1 MKPAYKKR
9 DLLKNNLIKRIILSR
24 NLQPF
29 ATILAFAPFIFVTVT
44 GIIGISSGAKNF
56 SVVFTWILWS
66 VLLALLLVPFL
77 GRSWCFLCPIVWPG
91 ELIQRKLWSKFGD
104 SKLMNMRWPTVLK
117 NVWLQI
123 FIFIFFG
130 IWMVVLVTQ
139 PFVTAI
145 AVITLITGATI
156 TFILFPRRI
165 FCRYL
170 CPPGLFIGV
179 YSSYAPIEVRVKDR
193 GICLTPSSQGGCNK
207 ECYTGSEKGY
217 GCPWLEF
224 PQNMVSNIDCGLC
237 TECFKT
243 CPRDNIALNAR
254 PFGVELESKEMKMKS
269 DEAWR
274 AIILLAFPLVYT
286 AVLFGP
292 WAWIKSWGDLLLYT
306 NSVGVTQHLFY
317 IILIIDI
324 VLGVL
329 PGLHLLASRISILLS
344 GTKDISTKELFVN
357 YAYAY
362 IPLGLM
368 LWAGFNFSLIMME
381 WSYIP
386 VIISDPFGAGWNLLG
401 TTHLPWIPITLP
413 IPIAET
419 VFTFSGVL
427 LSLKVGYN
435 SLNSIFSDKK
445 QTLRALIPFA
455 TLTAIIAIVYLWF
468 YI

>member
-1 MKPAYKKR
+1 M
-9 DLLKNNLIKRIILSR
+9 NL
-24 NLQPF
+24 
-29 ATILAFAPFIFVTVT
+29 
-44 GIIGISSGAKNF
+44 
-56 SVVFTWILWS
+56 
-66 VLLALLLVPFL
+66 
-77 GRSWCFLCPIVWPG
+77 
-91 ELIQRKLWSKFGD
+91 
-104 SKLMNMRWPTVLK
+104 RWPKILQ

-145 AVITLITGATI
+145 AVIMLITGATV
-156 TFILFPRRI
+156 TFILFPRRS

-170 CPPGLFIGV
+170 CPPGLFIGL
-179 YSSYAPIEVRVKDR
+179 YSAYSPIEVRVKDR
-193 GICLTPSSQGGCNK
+193 NICLTPTSEGGCEK
-207 ECYTGSEKGY
+207 ECYSGSENGY
-217 GCPWLEF
+217 GCPWFEF

-254 PFGVELESKEMKMKS
+254 PFGAELKSESMRRKP

-274 AIILLAFPLVYT
+274 ALILLAFPLVYT

-306 NSVGVTQHLFY
+306 NSVGMVQHFFY

-324 VLGVL
+324 VLGII
-329 PGLHLLASRISILLS
+329 PGLHLLASMGSKLLS
-344 GTKDISTKELFVN
+344 GTKDISTKRLFVN

-368 LWAGFNFSLIMME
+368 LWVGFNFSLLMIE

-386 VIISDPFGAGWNLLG
+386 VVLSDPFGAGWNLLG
-401 TTHLPWIPITLP
+401 TTHLPWMPIALP
-413 IPIAET
+413 IPIAE
-419 VFTFSGVL
+419 VAFALSGVL

-435 SLNSIFSDKK
+435 SLIAIYPNRK
-445 QTLRALIPFA
+445 QAVRALIPFA
-455 TLTAIIAIVYLWF
+455 ILTTAIAIVYVWF

>member
-1 MKPAYKKR
+1 
-9 DLLKNNLIKRIILSR
+9 
-24 NLQPF
+24 
-29 ATILAFAPFIFVTVT
+29 
-44 GIIGISSGAKNF
+44 
-56 SVVFTWILWS
+56 
-66 VLLALLLVPFL
+66 
-77 GRSWCFLCPIVWPG
+77 
-91 ELIQRKLWSKFGD
+91 
-104 SKLMNMRWPTVLK
+104 
-117 NVWLQI
+117 
-123 FIFIFFG
+123 
-130 IWMVVLVTQ
+130 
-139 PFVTAI
+139 
-145 AVITLITGATI
+145 
-156 TFILFPRRI
+156 
-165 FCRYL
+165 
-170 CPPGLFIGV
+170 
-179 YSSYAPIEVRVKDR
+179 
-193 GICLTPSSQGGCNK
+193 
-207 ECYTGSEKGY
+207 
-217 GCPWLEF
+217 
-224 PQNMVSNIDCGLC
+224 
-237 TECFKT
+237 
-243 CPRDNIALNAR
+243 
-254 PFGVELESKEMKMKS
+254 MKMKS

-357 YAYAY
+357 YAHAY

-401 TTHLPWIPITLP
+401 TTHLPWMPIALP

-435 SLNSIFSDKK
+435 SLNRIFSDKK

>member
-1 MKPAYKKR
+1 MEQPYKR
-9 DLLKNNLIKRIILSR
+9 RNLLKNKLLKRIILSR
-24 NLQPF
+24 NLQPI
-29 ATILAFAPFIFVTVT
+29 ATLLAFAPFIFVAVT

-91 ELIQRKLWSKFGD
+91 ELIQRKLWKRFGS
-104 SKLMNMRWPTVLK
+104 SKLMNLRWPKILQ

-139 PFVTAI
+139 PLVTAI
-145 AVITLITGATI
+145 AVIMLITGATV
-156 TFILFPRRI
+156 TFILFPRRS

-170 CPPGLFIGV
+170 CPPGLFIGL
-179 YSSYAPIEVRVKDR
+179 YSAYSPIEVRVKDR
-193 GICLTPSSQGGCNK
+193 NICLTPTSEGGCEK
-207 ECYTGSEKGY
+207 ECYSGSENGY
-217 GCPWLEF
+217 GCPWFEF

-254 PFGVELESKEMKMKS
+254 PFGAELKSESMRRKP

-274 AIILLAFPLVYT
+274 ALILLAFPLVYT

-306 NSVGVTQHLFY
+306 NSVGMAQHFFY

-324 VLGVL
+324 VLGII
-329 PGLHLLASRISILLS
+329 PGLHLLASMGSKLLS
-344 GTKDISTKELFVN
+344 GTKDISTKRLFVN

-368 LWAGFNFSLIMME
+368 LWVGFNFSLLMIE

-386 VIISDPFGAGWNLLG
+386 VVLSDPFGAGWNLLG
-401 TTHLPWIPITLP
+401 TTHLPWMPIALP
-413 IPIAET
+413 IPIAE
-419 VFTFSGVL
+419 VAFALSGVL

-435 SLNSIFSDKK
+435 SLIAIYPNRK
-445 QTLRALIPFA
+445 QAVRALIPFA
-455 TLTAIIAIVYLWF
+455 ILTTAIAIVYVWF